1 MAMMLFSPEAYERL
15 VNKLGRKEA
24 HEFVETLEQ
33 ALQTQDKKAEATIA
47 SIGDKADFLIT
58 QKKFEL
64 KDELTKELATK
75 IDIVRLEGEIKTEV
89 ARLKGELKTEVA
101 SLEGEIKTVRQEIE
115 TVNQKIETVRQE
127 IKTAKIELD
136 RKNTI
141 MSLILLF
148 AIIFLNQNA
157 LEFIAKL
164 LGLKF

>member
-15 VNKLGRKEA
+15 VDKLGREEA
-24 HEFVETLEQ
+24 HEFVETLEY
-33 ALQTQDKKAEATIA
+33 ALQTQDKKADATIA

-75 IDIVRLEGEIKTEV
+75 IDIVRLEGEMKTEV
-89 ARLKGELKTEVA
+89 ARL
-101 SLEGEIKTVRQEIE
+101 EGEVKTVRQEIE

-157 LEFIAKL
+157 SSL
-164 LGLKF
+164 LRS